1 MSKAYDNDSLHN
13 KMNRNYVQNLNK
25 DGPGGIKK
33 MNLGTSFVVAPIYT
47 QKP

>member
-1 MSKAYDNDSLHN
+1 MSKVYDNDSLHN

-33 MNLGTSFVVAPIYT
+33 MNLEALRRIEE
-47 QKP
+47 K